1 MTSMSSGQQL
11 GEQNV
16 KKLNAWIV
24 ERMANGDWHDY
35 IRGNK
40 LNRSE
45 IAKECNFAR
54 SVFGQNPEVERIL
67 ADLETKLRYDNILPT
82 LLSASIDA
90 PGSTRATP
98 EERTLDTAA
107 KKVAELAERVQQLE
121 TEKATL
127 RAKVDELQ
135 NSLRRY
141 GLWERHIHETGRL
154 LRP

>member
-1 MTSMSSGQQL
+1 MTSTSNGQQS

-24 ERMANGDWHDY
+24 ERVTNDDWRDY
-35 IRGNK
+35 IRGHK

-45 IAKECNFAR
+45 VAKECNFAR
-54 SVFGQNPEVERIL
+54 SVFQQNPEVERIL
-67 ADLETKLRYDNILPT
+67 AGLETELRDDHILP
-82 LLSASIDA
+82 SPPDASVGASVAPDA
-90 PGSTRATP
+90 RALGVMN
-98 EERTLDTAA
+98 R
-107 KKVAELAERVQQLE
+107 KVSELTERVQQLE

-135 NSLRRY
+135 DGLRRH
-141 GLWERHIHETGRL
+141 GLWERYIHETGRL